1 TTNEMVATGTRDYSI
16 GGSGYNAGFPVD
28 YAGVLGLPNPFG
40 ARNWPA
46 INNVGPGNY
55 SAGLESSPML
65 AVSNY
70 ITFQDNVTKV
80 VKKHELQFGFQYR
93 LYDLPRGNPSTAG
106 AFDAGTQAKSLYD
119 GSSTPSSTLA
129 TPLTGAGIANLYL

>member
-1 TTNEMVATGTRDYSI
+1 MHTFSSSMTNEMVATGTRDYSI

-28 YAGVLGLPNPFG
+28 FAAALKLPNPFG

-46 INNVGPGNY
+46 INNIGPGNY

-70 ITFQDNVTKV
+70 ITFPDNVTKV
-80 VKKHELQFGFQYR
+80 VGKHELVFGLQYR
-93 LYDLPRGNPSTAG
+93 RYDMPRAHRSTTA
-106 AFDAGTQAKSLYD
+106 AFGT
-119 GSSTPSSTLA
+119 A
-129 TPLTGAGIANLYL
+129 TA